1 MTSNK
6 YICGTPHRRYTMAND
21 KLRAFS
27 MTIPWNLFL
36 LTICAILTSAVLCT
50 IAKPHQFVSS
60 GFYGLSLLVS
70 YASDIPYIGVIYAI
84 VNIPAI
90 LLGMKLLSRRFVL
103 YSLYCIA
110 ATTLTTELI
119 PWVPLGV
126 EDKMLAAVATG
137 IGCGAASGFALRS
150 LGSDGGVNIIGL
162 ILFDRY
168 NISVGTVST
177 VFNAALFLA
186 AAPIISIDNVL
197 YSMIIAFLAS
207 VVMNY
212 SMTAFSKRKVILIIS
227 EQFQEIYQS
236 ILHKTG
242 RGCTIL
248 YGEGAYTSTPKK
260 VLLTAVHD
268 MQLKRVEKIIYDEDP
283 QAMIIVMQ
291 SNMVYGKGFSS
302 RKVY

>member
-1 MTSNK
+1 MTTNRMHA
-6 YICGTPHRRYTMAND
+6 I
-21 KLRAFS
+21 S
-27 MTIPWNLFL
+27 MTVPWNLFL
-36 LTICAILTSAVLCT
+36 LTISGILTSAVLCS
-50 IAKPHQFVSS
+50 IAKPQEFVST
-60 GFYGLSLLVS
+60 GFFGLTLLIT
-70 YASDIPYIGVIYAI
+70 YALPKITWIGILYAI
-84 VNIPAI
+84 INIPAMI
-90 LLGMKLLSRRFVL
+90 LGWKLLSRRFIL

-110 ATTLTTELI
+110 ITTLTTELI
-119 PWVPLGV
+119 PWAPVPI

-150 LGSDGGVNIIGL
+150 LGSDGGINIIGL
-162 ILFDRY
+162 ILYDKY

-177 VFNAALFLA
+177 VFNALLFLA
-186 AAPIISIDNVL
+186 ATPVISIDNVL

-212 SMTAFSKRKVILIIS
+212 FMTAFNKRKVILIIS
-227 EQFQEIYQS
+227 EHYANIFQS
-236 ILHKTG
+236 ILNKTG

-268 MQLKRVEKIIYDEDP
+268 MQLKRVEKIIYDVDP
-283 QAMIIVMQ
+283 QAMVIVMQ
-291 SNMVYGKGFSS
+291 SNMVYGKGFSA

>member
-1 MTSNK
+1 MALL
-6 YICGTPHRRYTMAND
+6 HRRYTMTTD
-21 KLRAFS
+21 KMRAFS

-36 LTICAILTSAVLCT
+36 LSICAILTSAVLCT
-50 IAKPHQFVSS
+50 IAKPHAFVSS
-60 GFYGLSLLVS
+60 GFYGLSLLIN
-70 YASDIPYIGVIYAI
+70 YAVPELSLIGIIYAI
-84 VNIPAI
+84 INVPAI
-90 LLGMKLLSRRFVL
+90 ILGMKLLSRRFVL

-110 ATTLTTELI
+110 ATTVTTELI
-119 PWVPLGV
+119 PWVPLGI

-150 LGSDGGVNIIGL
+150 LGSDGGINIIGL
-162 ILFDRY
+162 ILFDKY

-177 VFNAALFLA
+177 VFNALLFLA
-186 AAPIISIDNVL
+186 ATPVISIDNVL

-207 VVMNY
+207 AVMNY
-212 SMTAFSKRKVILIIS
+212 SMTVFSKRKVILIIS
-227 EQFQEIYQS
+227 EQFQQIYQS

-283 QAMIIVMQ
+283 QAMVIVMQ

>member
-1 MTSNK
+1 MSRRSYIMSNS
-6 YICGTPHRRYTMAND
+6 N

-27 MTIPWNLFL
+27 MTVPWNLFL
-36 LTICAILTSAVLCT
+36 LTISGVLTSAVLCT
-50 IAKPHQFVSS
+50 IAKPHEFVSS
-60 GFYGLSLLVS
+60 GFYGLTLLIT
-70 YASDIPYIGVIYAI
+70 YAVPSITWIGILYAI
-84 VNIPAI
+84 INIPALI
-90 LLGMKLLSRRFVL
+90 LGWKMLSRRFIL

-110 ATTLTTELI
+110 ITTISTEI
-119 PWVPLGV
+119 VPWGSMGI

-150 LGSDGGVNIIGL
+150 LGSDGGVNILGL
-162 ILFDRY
+162 ILYDKY

-177 VFNAALFLA
+177 VFNAILFLA
-186 AAPIISIDNVL
+186 AAPIISIDNVF
-197 YSMIIAFLAS
+197 YSMIIAFLSS

-227 EQFQEIYQS
+227 ENYANIYQS
-236 ILHKTG
+236 ILNRTG

-248 YGEGAYTSTPKK
+248 YGEGAYTAQPKK

-283 QAMIIVMQ
+283 NAMIIVMQ